1 MYTINIDHRQDGITT
16 YQVYRQDEADKEGIE
31 YKHWKEADKGEYGVS
46 DDGYVAK
53 VISRREYDS
62 NHDIRNIY
70 IRFPWGYT
78 FYNPKYP
85 TKKLKASGR
94 KSNTTFTGKSRIE
107 VQSGQDK
114 LKNLA
119 AMFALKPD
127 YDLAVDWALGST
139 TPEERRR
146 WKRTMK
152 SEVFKKMVR
161 EELQKL
167 LTDHGLTEDYT
178 LDLLTETIDK
188 AKNKSDVTNLLRAV
202 ENLQDMHGM
211 KDKHLVKTV
220 DTIEA
225 HSNTKLLDE
234 IIEEEKRIVAQRVT
248 TKEETPK

>member
-16 YQVYRQDEADKEGIE
+16 YQVYRQEEADKEGIE
-31 YKHWKEADKGEYGVS
+31 YKHWKDADKGEYGVS

-62 NHDIRNIY
+62 NHDIKNIY
-70 IRFPWGYT
+70 VRFPWGYT

-152 SEVFKKMVR
+152 SEVFKQMVR

-167 LTDHGLTEDYT
+167 LSDHGLTEDYT
-178 LDLLTETIDK
+178 LELLSSTISK
-188 AKNKSDVTNLLRAV
+188 AKDKGDVTNLLRAV

-211 KDKHLVKTV
+211 KDKHLVKTT
-220 DTIEA
+220 DKIEA
-225 HSNTKLLDE
+225 TNTTTLIDD
-234 IIEEEKRIVAQRVT
+234 IREEEQKLVATRT
-248 TKEETPK
+248 TVEPDKDE

>member
-16 YQVYRQDEADKEGIE
+16 YQVYRQAEADKEGIE
-31 YKHWKEADKGEYGVS
+31 YKHWKDATKGEYAVS

-62 NHDIRNIY
+62 NHDIKNVY

-114 LKNLA
+114 MKNLA

-127 YDLAVDWALGST
+127 YDLAVDWALGSV

-152 SEVFKKMVR
+152 SEVFKQMVR

-167 LTDHGLTEDYT
+167 LSDHGLTEDYT

-234 IIEEEKRIVAQRVT
+234 LIEEEQRIIAQRTT

>member
-16 YQVYRQDEADKEGIE
+16 YQVYRQEEADKEGIE
-31 YKHWKEADKGEYGVS
+31 YKHWKDADKGEYGVS

-152 SEVFKKMVR
+152 SEVFKQMVR

-167 LTDHGLTEDYT
+167 LSDHGLTEDYT

-234 IIEEEKRIVAQRVT
+234 LIEEEQRIIAQRTT
-248 TKEETPK
+248 TKEETSK

>member
-1 MYTINIDHRQDGITT
+1 MYTINIDHRQDGMTT
-16 YQVYRQDEADKEGIE
+16 YQIYRQDEADKEGIN
-31 YKHWKEADKGEYGVS
+31 YKHWKEAKTGDYGVS

-62 NHDIRNIY
+62 NHAVKNVY
-70 IRFPWGYT
+70 LRFPWGYT

-94 KSNTTFTGKSRIE
+94 KSNTTFTGKTRIE
-107 VQSGQDK
+107 VQSGQDT

-167 LTDHGLTEDYT
+167 LSDHGLTEDYT

-188 AKNKSDVTNLLRAV
+188 AKNKSDITNLLRAV

-225 HSNTKLLDE
+225 HSSTKLLDE
-234 IIEEEKRIVAQRVT
+234 IIEEENRIIAQRTV

>member
-16 YQVYRQDEADKEGIE
+16 YQVYRQEEADKEGIE
-31 YKHWKEADKGEYGVS
+31 YKYWKDATQGDYAVS

-62 NHDIRNIY
+62 NHDIKNIY

-152 SEVFKKMVR
+152 SEVFKQMVR

-167 LTDHGLTEDYT
+167 LSDHGLTEDYT

-234 IIEEEKRIVAQRVT
+234 LIEEEQRIIAQRTT
-248 TKEETPK
+248 TKEEKPK

>member
-16 YQVYRQDEADKEGIE
+16 YQVYRQEEADKEGIE
-31 YKHWKEADKGEYGVS
+31 YKHWKDADKGEYGVS

-53 VISRREYDS
+53 VIYRREYDS

-152 SEVFKKMVR
+152 SEGFKKMVR

-178 LDLLTETIDK
+178 LELLSSTIDK
-188 AKNKSDVTNLLRAV
+188 AKNKNDVTNLLRAV

-220 DTIEA
+220 DTLEA

-234 IIEEEKRIVAQRVT
+234 LIEEEQRIIAQRTT
-248 TKEETPK
+248 TKEEKPK